1 MVVPLK
7 GHVGDA
13 SDIIVLFQIKAVDMD
28 QGAVSNLIAS
38 LTIVGLGL
46 RQILYLLFGKDPLG
60 TNVDPVL
67 EGLLVVLA
75 GTQLNRAKL
84 GIEGGQ
90 GCLCFREVLGNLGM

>member
-38 LTIVGLGL
+38 LTIVGLGP
-46 RQILYLLFGKDPLG
+46 RQTL
-60 TNVDPVL
+60 
-67 EGLLVVLA
+67 
-75 GTQLNRAKL
+75 
-84 GIEGGQ
+84 
-90 GCLCFREVLGNLGM
+90 